1 MVFQHKRLLHRF
13 AKIRINNKIKSIES
27 MEIRCKL
34 LGIEAPKRVD
44 VTTAG
49 EKIEFKG
56 FNFLPYTKLEGK

>member
-1 MVFQHKRLLHRF
+1 
-13 AKIRINNKIKSIES
+13 

-56 FNFLPYTKLEGK
+56 FNFLPYTKLECK

>member
-1 MVFQHKRLLHRF
+1 
-13 AKIRINNKIKSIES
+13 
-27 MEIRCKL
+27 MEIRRKL